1 MNKITFTV
9 FLALLLFSSF
19 SIIKKDL
26 EEIHSCQHSHNEL
39 MQSIDFSIPD
49 DLDNLLHQKLEK
61 GISTIVIDAGHGGKD
76 NGCNGAVAKVK
87 EKNVT
92 LKIALKLGEYI
103 EKAFPELNVIY
114 TRKTDKFVPLYERA
128 ELANKHKADLFISI
142 HCNAVPSLTTR
153 GRAVNGT
160 ETYVMGL
167 HTAKEN
173 LDVAKR
179 ENEAILLEDD
189 YKKNYDGFDPNS
201 DEGHIMLSMVQDAY
215 LNQSINFASKIDNQF
230 RYEAKRNSR
239 GVKQAGFVV
248 LRRTTMP
255 SVLIE
260 AGFLTNKYEEKFLN
274 TAYGQDLIAS
284 AIFRAFKEYKSEIS
298 PNISAP
304 SAYENTSKGSDVS
317 LNYMKPIKGVV
328 YKVQLAAASKPIDT
342 KSGNWVHVD
351 KIEVSKE
358 SNMYKYLAATN
369 FYSYAS
375 CLNGQKE
382 LKSQGFKDCF
392 IVAYKDG
399 KKISVAEAKKLN
411 GK

>member
-1 MNKITFTV
+1 MNKVTFIT

-19 SIIKKDL
+19 SLLK
-26 EEIHSCQHSHNEL
+26 EETLGHSCQHDHNEL
-39 MQSIDFSIPD
+39 MQSIDFTLPNDLD
-49 DLDNLLHQKLEK
+49 DLLNQKS
-61 GISTIVIDAGHGGKD
+61 GQIISTIVIDAGHGGKD
-76 NGCNGAVAKVK
+76 SGCNGAVAKVK

-92 LKIALKLGEYI
+92 LKIALKLGNYI

-128 ELANKHKADLFISI
+128 HIANKHKADLFISI
-142 HCNAVPSLTTR
+142 HCNAVPKLTTR
-153 GRAVNGT
+153 GKAVNGT

-167 HTAKEN
+167 HTAEEN
-173 LDVAKR
+173 LNVAKR
-179 ENEAILLEDD
+179 ENEVILLEDN

-201 DEGHIMLSMVQDAY
+201 TEGHIMLSMVQDAY

-230 RYEAKRNSR
+230 RYKAKRNSR

-274 TAYGQDLIAS
+274 TTYGQDVIAS
-284 AIFRAFKEYKSEIS
+284 AIFRAFKEYSSEVN
-298 PNISAP
+298 PRSAP
-304 SAYENTSKGSDVS
+304 SAYENTSKGGSS

-351 KIEVSKE
+351 KIEISKE
-358 SNMYKYLAATN
+358 GKMYKYLSGSN

-375 CLNGQKE
+375 CLKGQTK
-382 LKSQGFKDCF
+382 LKSKGFKDSF

-399 KKISVAEAKKLN
+399 KKISVAEAKKIN
-411 GK
+411 KR